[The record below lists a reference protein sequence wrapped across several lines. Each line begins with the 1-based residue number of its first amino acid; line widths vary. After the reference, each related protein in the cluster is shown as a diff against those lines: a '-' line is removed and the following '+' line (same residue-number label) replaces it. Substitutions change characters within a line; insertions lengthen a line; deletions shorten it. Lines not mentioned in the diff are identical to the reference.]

1 MLVCPHSSSSSSSSS
16 SSTSSSSSFSASFSF
31 YFNSRIRETQRERRD
46 GRDLT
51 STDSQPQMIT
61 MARTWLGQSQEPG
74 ILSEYSMLTAG
85 AKALG
90 PSSTATSGHLQ
101 GAGSEMEQSK
111 PKLLPLLWDTNT
123 ASDSLTHCTTTLTTL
138 PAAVTQ
144 VKSLAS
150 D

>member
-1 MLVCPHSSSSSSSSS
+1 MKEEREQDLPSSSSSPK
-16 SSTSSSSSFSASFSF
+16 
-31 YFNSRIRETQRERRD
+31 
-46 GRDLT
+46 GHK
-51 STDSQPQMIT
+51 
-61 MARTWLGQSQEPG
+61 ARGVLGQSQEPG

-123 ASDSLTHCTTTLTTL
+123 ASDSLTYYTSEVIGL
-138 PAAVTQ
+138 
-144 VKSLAS
+144 
-150 D
+150 